1 MKLLYTTNGV
11 KQVKTAARIDRNQ
24 PEIVKEF
31 RKLGFSVL
39 LIHQLKNCCDI
50 LVARDKFTAAVE
62 IKDGDKAPSARRLTT
77 GEQEFKDNWKGRY
90 YLCESIEDVHEI
102 DRKESAI
109 VKASGLIIKGH
120 LKDL

>member
-1 MKLLYTTNGV
+1 MR
-11 KQVKTAARIDRNQ
+11 TAARVDRNQ

-31 RKLGFSVL
+31 RRLGFSVL

-50 LVARDKFTAAVE
+50 IISRDKFTAVIE
-62 IKDGDKAPSARRLTT
+62 IKDNAKPPSQRKLTT